1 VAGER
6 CRRRADRPDLFDR
19 HAASRANTGGG
30 DRPHRIAD
38 GTLPE
43 DQRSV
48 NRWFDTSAFV
58 PQPFFEIG
66 NAGRN
71 ILYGPPQRQL
81 GFSVFKDFTMTE
93 SSRVQFRAEVF
104 NLTNTP
110 NFGVPQQT
118 LGMPD
123 FGTINNTANAGP
135 RQLQFALKF
144 LF

>member
-1 VAGER
+1 M
-6 CRRRADRPDLFDR
+6 
-19 HAASRANTGGG
+19 
-30 DRPHRIAD
+30 
-38 GTLPE
+38 
-43 DQRSV
+43 
-48 NRWFDTSAFV
+48 

-81 GFSVFKDFTMTE
+81 DFSVFKNFTVTE
-93 SSRVQFRAEVF
+93 NSRLQFRAEVF

-118 LGMPD
+118 LGTPD

-135 RQLQFALKF
+135 RQLQFALKL